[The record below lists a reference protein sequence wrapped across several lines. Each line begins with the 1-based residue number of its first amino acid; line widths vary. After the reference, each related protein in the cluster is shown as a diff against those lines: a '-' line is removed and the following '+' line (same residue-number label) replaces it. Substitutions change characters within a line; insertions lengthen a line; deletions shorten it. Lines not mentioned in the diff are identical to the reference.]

1 MVAIGIG
8 IALLAELF
16 KPNRPEPNN
25 IIFKLI
31 LAIISTILI
40 WEGNL
45 RIDHWFNKNYS
56 WLIDTRK
63 RLIIQVIVS
72 PIFTVLMLFVILSSA
87 HLFLGQPDGPP
98 DGHPDGHFD
107 PLFIPGLSIAFFI
120 ITIDISNQFLKSWK
134 ESILEVE
141 KYKTEN
147 AKAQLQNLVSQ
158 LNPHF
163 LFNNLSVLTSLVY
176 KSQDKAVE
184 FINELSKVYRYV
196 LENKNIE
203 LTLLDD
209 ELAFLDHY
217 IYLLKIRFNDNL
229 IFNFN
234 IDQNM
239 RNQYLPPMCLQMLVE
254 NTIQHN
260 ESSQQNPLTVN
271 IYTSNNHLVV
281 ENIIQP
287 RTDKVESSKM
297 GITNMQSR
305 YSFFTE
311 DKVIISN
318 DNHIFKV
325 VLPLIARV

>member
-1 MVAIGIG
+1 MVVVGLG
-8 IALLAELF
+8 IALLAELLKPDHSEPDNILF
-16 KPNRPEPNN
+16 KF
-25 IIFKLI
+25 II
-31 LAIISTILI
+31 AITSTILI

-45 RIDHWFNKNYS
+45 RIDNWFNKNYS

-63 RLIIQVIVS
+63 RLIIQVVVS
-72 PIFTVLMLFVILSSA
+72 PIFTVLMLFVILSSS
-87 HLFLGQPDGPP
+87 HLLLGQPSGPP
-98 DGHPDGHFD
+98 DGHPDGRFD

-147 AKAQLQNLVSQ
+147 TKAQLQNLISQ

-229 IFNFN
+229 IFKIN
-234 IDQNM
+234 IDENS

-260 ESSQQNPLTVN
+260 ESSQQNPLTVK
-271 IYTSNNHLVV
+271 IYTSTNYLVV
-281 ENIIQP
+281 ENTIQP
-287 RTDKVESSKM
+287 RTDKLESSKM
-297 GITNMQSR
+297 GLTNMQSR
-305 YSFFTE
+305 YSFFTD
-311 DKVIISN
+311 DKVIITI
-318 DNHIFKV
+318 DNNVFKV
-325 VLPLIARV
+325 AIPLISRL